1 MLIKV
6 YIFKININIMLI
18 KKIKKKK
25 KKKKKKGILKNIII
39 II

>member
-6 YIFKININIMLI
+6 YIFKFNINIM
-18 KKIKKKK
+18 
-25 KKKKKKGILKNIII
+25 KKKKGILKNIII